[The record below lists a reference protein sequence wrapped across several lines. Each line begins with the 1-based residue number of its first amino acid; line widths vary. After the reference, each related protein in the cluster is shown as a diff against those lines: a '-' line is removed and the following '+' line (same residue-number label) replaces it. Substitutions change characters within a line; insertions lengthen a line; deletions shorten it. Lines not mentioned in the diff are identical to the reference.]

1 MTDVLIFLGLEF
13 IILGLEF
20 LFMDTNTAI
29 ALASIV
35 SAISTGVLVV
45 ITAYYAMQTRR
56 QAEFLREQISTSIRP
71 FLQVESFKCKTN
83 TKSAGEVSP
92 VLIPEW
98 AISLINV
105 GNGAALAVSITVS
118 ADISVKE
125 ADNNAQSPP
134 HRVDFTSSAIGH
146 DIYLRPGQAE
156 TYALTP
162 IEKAAAGEAIKPGYV
177 MVRATCKD
185 VSGKALNYKSEVWL
199 GYDNL
204 TWDVSENACILPF
217 EEAYPKKLLA

>member
-1 MTDVLIFLGLEF
+1 
-13 IILGLEF
+13 
-20 LFMDTNTAI
+20 MDTNTAI

-45 ITAYYAMQTRR
+45 ITGYYAMQTRR

-71 FLQVESFKCKTN
+71 FLQVEGFKCKTN
-83 TKSAGEVSP
+83 TTASGAEPAALV
-92 VLIPEW
+92 PEW

-105 GNGAALAVSITVS
+105 GNGAALDVSIKVS

-125 ADNNAQSPP
+125 TAIGTASDP

-156 TYALTP
+156 TYELTATSRE
-162 IEKAAAGEAIKPGYV
+162 IGHEAVKPGYV
-177 MVRATCKD
+177 IVKATCKD
-185 VSGKALNYKSEVWL
+185 VSGKVLSFRSEVWL
-199 GYDNL
+199 GFDNL
-204 TWDVSENACILPF
+204 TWDVSSNACILPF
-217 EEAYPKKLLA
+217 QDTYPKHLLA